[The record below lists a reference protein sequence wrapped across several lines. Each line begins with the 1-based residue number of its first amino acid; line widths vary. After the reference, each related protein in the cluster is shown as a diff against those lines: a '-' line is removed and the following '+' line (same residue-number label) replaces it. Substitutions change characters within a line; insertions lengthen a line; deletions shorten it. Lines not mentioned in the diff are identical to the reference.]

1 MWLYAPLSPWVR
13 VRDVRLF
20 VFASQFAHWK
30 LLGFVFFSQ
39 WFCVPILIRFYCR
52 IFRFI
57 LSLSFSNRVCTQST
71 YYSLRLVFAIDCMYI
86 YSGAHCVCVSRDEW
100 MMILF
105 FTLSCCIVN
114 GKNSV
119 NNIFF
124 PGWMPHEKSGEIF
137 TNSKKFRCYQIY
149 LVEDGGEQFKIFM
162 VLLFSILVFP
172 LGVCV
177 CASACLSAAFPCLY
191 NNMGCMRLP
200 KIHVYFGVFV
210 YLFVLF
216 RRFRFRFRSLGYA
229 FDGRCRRRCR
239 LAMLTRLLLLLRRC

>member
-86 YSGAHCVCVSRDEW
+86 YSGAHCVCVSHDEW

-137 TNSKKFRCYQIY
+137 TNSENFRCYQIY
-149 LVEDGGEQFKIFM
+149 LVQDGGEQFKIFM
-162 VLLFSILVFP
+162 ALLFSILVFP
-172 LGVCV
+172 LGACV
-177 CASACLSAAFPCLY
+177 WARVYLQLFLVYTITWDAW
-191 NNMGCMRLP
+191 GCQKYTFILAYLF
-200 KIHVYFGVFV
+200 IFSFCFVVFDSVFV
-210 YLFVLF
+210 P
-216 RRFRFRFRSLGYA
+216 S
-229 FDGRCRRRCR
+229 D
-239 LAMLTRLLLLLRRC
+239 MLLMAVADVVVA

>member
-100 MMILF
+100 MMILS

-124 PGWMPHEKSGEIF
+124 PGWMPAAWEIGR
-137 TNSKKFRCYQIY
+137 NIHKFRKFSMLPNILSRGWRRTIQ
-149 LVEDGGEQFKIFM
+149 DFHGATIFNTC
-162 VLLFSILVFP
+162 VSA
-172 LGVCV
+172 GCV

-229 FDGRCRRRCR
+229 LDGRCRRRCR